1 MEFQRYSK
9 DHQEALIRLHRSA
22 LVGISHGYSQE
33 KEESDIRSIDSEYI
47 MNGGEFLIGFM
58 EGQLVAMGGFRIIG
72 DGVAELK
79 RMRIAPE
86 LQGQGIGSALL
97 DRLEELA
104 REKKLRKLVLDTAAS
119 RQKTLSFYR
128 RHGYVLLGKGMYGTQ
143 ATVCF
148 EKVLEELPN
157 HSAIEDR
164 AKMVTISD
172 ASTKDAD
179 AILVLQKLA
188 YQSEAK
194 LYNDWSLPPLTQS
207 IESLLE
213 EFTKS
218 IVLKAT
224 LGDRLIGS
232 VRAMQNGG
240 KCTVGRLIV
249 HPELQGQGIGSKL
262 LRSIEERFKG
272 VSKFELFTGSRSEAN
287 IRLYQRHGYTIVR
300 TQPLSQTVSITF
312 LEKWTKDFL

>member
-1 MEFQRYSK
+1 
-9 DHQEALIRLHRSA
+9 
-22 LVGISHGYSQE
+22 
-33 KEESDIRSIDSEYI
+33 
-47 MNGGEFLIGFM
+47 
-58 EGQLVAMGGFRIIG
+58 
-72 DGVAELK
+72 
-79 RMRIAPE
+79 
-86 LQGQGIGSALL
+86 
-97 DRLEELA
+97 
-104 REKKLRKLVLDTAAS
+104 
-119 RQKTLSFYR
+119 
-128 RHGYVLLGKGMYGTQ
+128 
-143 ATVCF
+143 
-148 EKVLEELPN
+148 
-157 HSAIEDR
+157 
-164 AKMVTISD
+164 MVTISD

-179 AILVLQKLA
+179 AILLLQKLA

-194 LYNDWSLPPLTQS
+194 LYSDWSLPPLTQS

-224 LGDRLIGS
+224 LGDRLVGS
-232 VRAMQNGG
+232 VRAMQTGDT
-240 KCTVGRLIV
+240 CAIGRLIV